1 MLLGEDA
8 YSFAGFVKS
17 LFVFVSDDFWSFI
30 GLFVCCFV
38 LDYIAHKSL
47 KVFAVSVAQ

>member
-1 MLLGEDA
+1 MFRSQFSLDTLYVAWGDFA

-30 GLFVCCFV
+30 GLFVCCFR
-38 LDYIAHKSL
+38 LHCT
-47 KVFAVSVAQ
+47 